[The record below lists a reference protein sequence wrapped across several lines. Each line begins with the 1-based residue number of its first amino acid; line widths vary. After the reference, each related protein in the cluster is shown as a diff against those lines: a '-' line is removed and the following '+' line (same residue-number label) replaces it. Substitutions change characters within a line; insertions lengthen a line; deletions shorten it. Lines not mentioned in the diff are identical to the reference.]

1 MRDQTNI
8 LTATSKDNNQLVR
21 REIGNIKDIIVTSD
35 QSEKKGN
42 NCIPVIHLDSRQS
55 IRYNQDPQ

>member
-8 LTATSKDNNQLVR
+8 LTATSKDDNQLVR
-21 REIGNIKDIIVTSD
+21 REIDNIKDVIVTSN
-35 QSEKKGN
+35 QSDIKGN
-42 NCIPVIHLDSRQS
+42 NCIPVINLDSRQS